1 MPYTDNVLASDSLTT
16 GPEYRVLSVGLP
28 WFRSVPFANV
38 ALQVFEDG
46 AEIPGAQMK
55 IQTNGGPVAFND
67 FFTEERGEWFL
78 QDRLQLRLPLAA
90 PANSQTEITLM
101 FDLTTPNLFQA
112 PDQPIL
118 VPLRVSR
125 SFQL

>member
-1 MPYTDNVLASDSLTT
+1 MPYTDNVLAADSLTSC
-16 GPEYRVLSVGLP
+16 PDHRLLSVGLP

-38 ALQVFEDG
+38 ALQVFEGG
-46 AEIPGAQMK
+46 AEIPGAQLK
-55 IQTNGGPVAFND
+55 VHTSSGSVAFSD
-67 FFTEERGEWFL
+67 FFTEDRGEWFL
-78 QDRLQLRLPLAA
+78 QDRLQLQLP
-90 PANSQTEITLM
+90 PSTSTSSQTELTLK
-101 FDLTTPNLFQA
+101 FELTTPNLFQA

>member
-1 MPYTDNVLASDSLTT
+1 MPYTDNVLAADSLTSC
-16 GPEYRVLSVGLP
+16 PDHRLLSVGLP

-38 ALQVFEDG
+38 ALQVFEG
-46 AEIPGAQMK
+46 EAEIPGAQLK
-55 IQTNGGPVAFND
+55 VQTSGDPVAFND

-78 QDRLQLRLPLAA
+78 QDRLQLHLPLSTSGQ
-90 PANSQTEITLM
+90 SQTELTLK

-112 PDQPIL
+112 PDQPIR
-118 VPLRVSR
+118 VPLQVSR

>member
-38 ALQVFEDG
+38 ALQVFEG
-46 AEIPGAQMK
+46 GSEIHASQLK
-55 IQTNGGPVAFND
+55 VETSGGPVAFSD

-78 QDRLQLRLPLAA
+78 QDRLQLHLP
-90 PANSQTEITLM
+90 PSTSGQSQTELTLK

-112 PDQPIL
+112 PDQPIR

-125 SFQL
+125 SFQV